1 MAEKKRSTAR
11 ELAKQMKE
19 ISFSEF
25 IATNPHLVG
34 FESTVKMIPMSIHE
48 ILTNSLDACESAGI
62 LPEVW
67 IDLKS
72 LDDRGRLKRYK
83 LTVRD
88 NGPGIMPR
96 NVPLVF
102 GKLLYGSK
110 FGVRCQSRGQQ
121 GIGVSA
127 VVLISQIKTGEH
139 ALVRTSTNGRQAH
152 VFELS
157 VDIDRNTARVHNIS
171 VEKADGW
178 HGVEISVILEAQ
190 YSSRIMEYI
199 ELTAAINPHL
209 SLHYDGLNEKDRL
222 DVLRRTDVMPA
233 QPVETKPHPSGVDYD
248 LLKRMAA
255 RTRYERIAD
264 FLKGEFDRIRTD
276 TVKEIWGICKG
287 SVSASKKPSE
297 LTKEELSALSEAMCA
312 AQTLPPSPECLSP
325 VGEETLVQ
333 GVVSRL
339 EPAFVEAVTRKPRAM
354 RGQPFLVEVIIAY
367 DCKADLAG
375 VGESSIDPVTGVYVH
390 RFVNRVPLLFSES
403 GDVTIKAAR
412 DAGLSRYEIAP
423 ETRSHLFVHVAGVNI
438 PYTSE
443 SKEAVKFVDEYY
455 EEIRLAIQE
464 CGRKISKH
472 IRSIKRGEEKAIMGK
487 RKALIH
493 SLLLRELNRYAGRKV
508 AGPKYAEAFG
518 FDGIM
523 PEIAD
528 EYGLDVFATERAVR
542 VAKEKAIRAKEK
554 AEAKDIGTVA
564 DAGSTEKKVIK
575 EKRQRPAPVR
585 ETVRK
590 PALVLA
596 R

>member
-1 MAEKKRSTAR
+1 MAPKNCKTAK
-11 ELAKQMKE
+11 ELAKEMKE

-34 FESTVKMIPMSIHE
+34 FESSVKMIPMSIHE

-72 LDDRGRLKRYK
+72 LDDKGRLKRYK

-88 NGPGIMPR
+88 NGPGILPK

-110 FGVRCQSRGQQ
+110 FGVRRQSRGQQ

-139 ALVRTSTNGRQAH
+139 AIVKTSTNGKKSH

-157 VDIDRNTARVHNIS
+157 VDVDRNSAKVHDS
-171 VEKADGW
+171 HEEKAEGW
-178 HGVEISVILEAQ
+178 KGVEISVILEAQ
-190 YSSRIMEYI
+190 FSARIMEYI

-209 SLHYDGLNEKDRL
+209 SLHYDGVNEADRL
-222 DVLRRTDVMPA
+222 EVPRRTEELPA
-233 QPVETKPHPSGVDYD
+233 IPVETKPHPSGADYD
-248 LLKRMAA
+248 LLKRLAA
-255 RTRYERIAD
+255 RTRYSTLND
-264 FLKGEFDRIRTD
+264 FLKGEFDRVRSDVSKQI
-276 TVKEIWGICKG
+276 IAGCKDRLD
-287 SVSASKKPSE
+287 VRKKPAD
-297 LTKEELSALSEAMCA
+297 LCKEELMALAEAMSG
-312 AQTLPPSPECLSP
+312 AQTLPPSTECLSP
-325 VGEETLVQ
+325 VGEATLVQ

-339 EPAFVEAVTRKPRAM
+339 QPAFIEAVTRKPRAM

-367 DCKADLAG
+367 GCGAELG
-375 VGESSIDPVTGVYVH
+375 GTGESSIDPVTGVYIH

-403 GDVTIKAAR
+403 GDVTLKAAR
-412 DAGLSRYEIAP
+412 DAGLARYEIAP

-443 SKEAVKFVDEYY
+443 SKEAIKFVDEYY

-472 IRSIKRGEEKAIMGK
+472 IRRIKKSEEEAVKGK
-487 RKALIH
+487 RKAIIH
-493 SLLLRELNRYAGRKV
+493 SLLLRQLNRYAGAKV
-508 AGPKYAEAFG
+508 AGPEYAAAFG
-518 FDGIM
+518 FDNCVS
-523 PEIAD
+523 EVEE
-528 EYGLDVFATERAVR
+528 EYGLDVFREEKPERRAPESRRAV
-542 VAKEKAIRAKEK
+542 AA
-554 AEAKDIGTVA
+554 
-564 DAGSTEKKVIK
+564 AGGD
-575 EKRQRPAPVR
+575 
-585 ETVRK
+585 
-590 PALVLA
+590 
-596 R
+596 

>member
-67 IDLKS
+67 INLKS
-72 LDDRGRLKRYK
+72 LDDRGRLKRYR

-152 VFELS
+152 LFELS
-157 VDIDRNTARVHNIS
+157 VDVDRNTARVHNTS
-171 VEKADGW
+171 TEKAAGW

-222 DVLRRTDVMPA
+222 EVLRRTDVMPA
-233 QPVETKPHPSGVDYD
+233 QPVETKPHPSGVEYD

-264 FLKGEFDRIRTD
+264 FLKGEFDRIRPD
-276 TVKEIWGICKG
+276 TVKEIWKICKG
-287 SVSASKKPSE
+287 TVNAGKKPSE
-297 LTKEELSALSEAMCA
+297 LTKDELSALSEAMCA
-312 AQTLPPSPECLSP
+312 ARTLPPSPECLSP
-325 VGEETLVQ
+325 VGEETLVR

-443 SKEAVKFVDEYY
+443 SKEAIKFVDEYY

-464 CGRKISKH
+464 CGRKISKR
-472 IRSIKRGEEKAIMGK
+472 IRSIKRGEERAVMGK
-487 RKALIH
+487 RKAIVH
-493 SLLLRELNRYAGRKV
+493 SLILRELNRYAGRKV

-518 FDGIM
+518 FDEIM
-523 PEIAD
+523 PGIVE

-542 VAKEKAIRAKEK
+542 AAKEKAIRAKEK
-554 AEAKDIGTVA
+554 AEVKDAAPVA
-564 DAGSTEKKVIK
+564 NVSKTEKKIIR
-575 EKRQRPAPVR
+575 EKHQPAAPAR
-585 ETVRK
+585 EPARK
-590 PALVLA
+590 PALAVA